1 MMIKEVAAA
10 AIFLTLASFL
20 NLASPALANG
30 KLVVSNERGNTLTVL
45 SLDGDFIQEISTCG
59 RPRGMH
65 FSQDKS
71 NFFVGCADDN
81 LVLIYDSE
89 TLAVSG
95 RITNVFAPETFDLH
109 PDGDRLIVSNEEDA
123 TATVWKW
130 TTGEFLSEYETGEEP
145 EGVQITKDGRYA
157 FVASEVADLVHVIDL
172 ENDEVM
178 LDIPVDARPRR
189 FALSP
194 DQRFLYVS
202 AELASVVNIIDLSQM
217 KVTESLTFLPPGFRK
232 EHVTPVDILL
242 NKSGTLGFVALGRA
256 NHVGLFD
263 TATREV
269 LDYILVGK
277 RAWGLAL
284 NSDET
289 RLYVAN
295 GLSDDISIIDLERR
309 RAIKSVKVGS
319 VPYGILVFE

>member
-1 MMIKEVAAA
+1 MIKQAITAASLLF
-10 AIFLTLASFL
+10 IGAS
-20 NLASPALANG
+20 ALSAE
-30 KLVVSNERGNTLTVL
+30 KLVISNERGNSLTVL
-45 SLDGDFIQEISTCG
+45 TLDGEFIKNIPTCG

-65 FSQDKS
+65 FSQDKKS
-71 NFFVGCADDN
+71 FFVGCADDN
-81 LVLIYDSE
+81 IVLIYDSE
-89 TLAVSG
+89 KLEVTG
-95 RITNVFAPETFDLH
+95 RITNVYAPETFDLH
-109 PDGDRLIVSNEEDA
+109 PDGERLIVSNEEDA
-123 TATVWKW
+123 TATVWNW

-172 ENDEVM
+172 ENDEVA
-178 LDIPVDARPRR
+178 LDIPVDTRPRR

-194 DQRFLYVS
+194 DQKLLYVS
-202 AELASVVNIIDLSQM
+202 AELASVVNIISLDKM
-217 KVTESLTFLPPGFRK
+217 KVIDTMTFLPPGFRK

-242 NKSGTLGFVALGRA
+242 NKEGNLGFVALGRA

-284 NSDET
+284 NSAET

-295 GLSDDISIIDLERR
+295 GLSDDVSIVDLEKRR
-309 RAIKSVKVGS
+309 SIKSVKVGS

>member
-1 MMIKEVAAA
+1 MIKQAVTAASLLF
-10 AIFLTLASFL
+10 IGAS
-20 NLASPALANG
+20 ALSAE
-30 KLVVSNERGNTLTVL
+30 KLVISNERGNSLTVL
-45 SLDGDFIQEISTCG
+45 TLDGELIKNIPTCG

-65 FSQDKS
+65 FSQDKK

-81 LVLIYDSE
+81 IVLIYDSE
-89 TLAVSG
+89 KLEVTG
-95 RITNVFAPETFDLH
+95 RITNVYAPETFDLH
-109 PDGDRLIVSNEEDA
+109 PDGERLIVSNEEDA
-123 TATVWKW
+123 TATVWNW

-145 EGVQITKDGRYA
+145 EGVQITKDVRYA

-172 ENDEVM
+172 ENDEVA
-178 LDIPVDARPRR
+178 LDIPVDTRPRR

-194 DQRFLYVS
+194 DQKLLYVS
-202 AELASVVNIIDLSQM
+202 AELASVVNIISLDKM
-217 KVTESLTFLPPGFRK
+217 KVIDTMTFLPPGFRK

-242 NKSGTLGFVALGRA
+242 NKEGNLGFVALGRA

-284 NSDET
+284 NSAET

-295 GLSDDISIIDLERR
+295 GLSDDVSIVDLEKRR
-309 RAIKSVKVGS
+309 SIKSVKVGS
-319 VPYGILVFE
+319 VPYGILIFE

>member
-1 MMIKEVAAA
+1 MFKQAVTAASLLF
-10 AIFLTLASFL
+10 IGAS
-20 NLASPALANG
+20 ALSAE
-30 KLVVSNERGNTLTVL
+30 KLVISNERGNSLTVL
-45 SLDGDFIQEISTCG
+45 TLDGEFIKNIPTCG

-65 FSQDKS
+65 FSQDKK

-81 LVLIYDSE
+81 IVLIYDSE
-89 TLAVSG
+89 KLEVTG
-95 RITNVFAPETFDLH
+95 RITNVYAPETFDLH
-109 PDGDRLIVSNEEDA
+109 PDGERLIVSNEEDA
-123 TATVWKW
+123 TATVWNW

-172 ENDEVM
+172 ENDEVA
-178 LDIPVDARPRR
+178 LDIPVDTRPRR

-194 DQRFLYVS
+194 DQKLLYVS
-202 AELASVVNIIDLSQM
+202 AELASVVNIISLDEM
-217 KVTESLTFLPPGFRK
+217 KVIDTMTFLPPGFRK

-242 NKSGTLGFVALGRA
+242 NKEGNLGFVALGRA

-284 NSDET
+284 NSAET

-295 GLSDDISIIDLERR
+295 GLSDDVSIVDLEKRR
-309 RAIKSVKVGS
+309 SIKSVKVGS